1 METIK
6 YIIFSIPDFV
16 LILFL
21 IIELICFVKK
31 AIKEKNWSVI
41 LKMLIDY
48 MTEAEEMF
56 ESGAGSEK
64 KAWVMKMIEASA
76 KTINY
81 DIDLEVISQKIDE
94 LCAMTKTVNVKNE
107 QQ

>member
-21 IIELICFVKK
+21 IIELICFVKN
-31 AIKEKNWSVI
+31 AIK
-41 LKMLIDY
+41 
-48 MTEAEEMF
+48 EMF

-81 DIDLEVISQKIDE
+81 DIDLEVVSQKIDE
-94 LCAMTKTVNVKNE
+94 LCAMSKTVNVKNG
-107 QQ
+107 Q